1 MDKRAKCIILSK
13 IERTLKIL
21 YRLEFWNLKRQDTS
35 NALNYDEVAKIWVP
49 HLVFSN
55 TEKND
60 ITEGDDKTEIV
71 VSRLSEPE

>member
-1 MDKRAKCIILSK
+1 MSNIGRI
-13 IERTLKIL
+13 LKIH
-21 YRLEFWNLKRQDTS
+21 YRLEFWNLKRQETS

-71 VSRLSEPE
+71 VSRRSEPE